1 MKDSYPGT
9 SAVVDELANDVEWN
23 IRPYRE
29 GDISA
34 IVDLTNAVDA
44 VYKLGEG
51 TSAEEL
57 AMSFGS
63 PRSDPPRQII
73 MVSGSGISGL
83 PKGMLAGY
91 GRVTYEND
99 KATNER
105 MYYAN
110 VTVHPAAE
118 SMSLEGIIFARLLDI
133 IRGYETDTEI
143 PRMGK
148 AVLNAWTREE
158 IVPIRTFW
166 ESRGLKEVRWFWVMA
181 RNLHDPIDEPQ
192 PIEGINIR
200 NYVRPDDNRRAMV
213 AFDNSFSDHWDHH
226 PPEEAE
232 WDYWMNLA
240 ATRPDLSWLAEVES
254 EPGTIGGF
262 SINGITEEE
271 NRRKGVCEGWIHI
284 LGTTRDWRRMGLG
297 RSLLLHGLHSLH
309 EAGMDT
315 ALLGVDS
322 ESPTGANRLYESVGF
337 RIRSREIAFKRP
349 LEEVEGYSQATD

>member
-1 MKDSYPGT
+1 MTDSYPGT

-29 GDISA
+29 GDIPA
-34 IVDLTNAVDA
+34 IVDLINAVNA
-44 VYKLGEG
+44 AYKLGEG
-51 TSAEEL
+51 TSAEEMAVHL
-57 AMSFGS
+57 GS

-73 MVSGSGISGL
+73 VVNGPHIPGL
-83 PKGMLAGY
+83 PIGGLAGY

-99 KATNER
+99 ETTNER

-110 VTVHPAAE
+110 VTVHPTAE
-118 SMSLEGIIFARLLDI
+118 GMGLERIIVSRLLDI
-133 IRGYETDTEI
+133 IRGYETDTVI

-158 IVPIRTFW
+158 VMPIRAFW
-166 ESRGLKEVRWFWVMA
+166 ESLGLKEARWFWVMA

-192 PIEGINIR
+192 PIEGTNIR
-200 NYVRPDDNRRAMV
+200 NYMRPNDNRSAML

-226 PPEEAE
+226 PPEEAD
-232 WDYWMNLA
+232 WDYEMNQA
-240 ATRPDLSWLAEVES
+240 QTRPDLSWLAEVES
-254 EPGTIGGF
+254 EPGAIGGF
-262 SINGITEEE
+262 CVNGISEEE
-271 NRRKGVCEGWIHI
+271 NKRKGVCEGWIHM
-284 LGTTRDWRRMGLG
+284 LGTTRGWRRVGLG
-297 RSLLLHGLHSLH
+297 RSLLLHGLHSLR

-349 LEEVEGYSQATD
+349 LEEVEGYSQVTD